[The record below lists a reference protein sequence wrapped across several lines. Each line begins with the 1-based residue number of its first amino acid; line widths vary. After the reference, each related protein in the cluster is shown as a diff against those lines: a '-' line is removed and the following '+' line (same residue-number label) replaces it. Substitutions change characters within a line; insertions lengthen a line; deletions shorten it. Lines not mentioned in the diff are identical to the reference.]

1 MSNFRNWYI
10 TNYTK
15 INWFIIGFLIAS
27 ALEQIVRGHYGS
39 AAINIGIAYVNYLF
53 GKNEV

>member
-39 AAINIGIAYVNYLF
+39 AAINLGIAYVNYLF